1 MENKEKVFQKYR
13 KLVGQI
19 DQATQRL
26 EEMHRSHMVCRKG
39 CSACC
44 MDYKI
49 FPIEFFSILKNIRG
63 KEIQIAP
70 DAGDGDCVFL
80 VDHACA
86 IYEWRPIICRTHGL
100 PLLYTNDEG
109 EWELSACELNF
120 TEFDEEFHTD
130 NTFPQDKTNSR
141 LFMLN
146 KELVALPEFSEY
158 GEFDLLRIRDLIE
171 RMSSFPKT
179 NATRG

>member
-1 MENKEKVFQKYR
+1 MEKEEKVFQKYQ

-19 DQATQRL
+19 DQATRQL
-26 EEMHRSHMVCRKG
+26 EEVHHSHMVCRKG

-49 FPIEFFSILKNIRG
+49 FPIEFYSILKNIKN
-63 KEIQIAP
+63 KEIQIAKN
-70 DAGDGDCVFL
+70 AAEGDCVFL

-130 NTFPQDKTNSR
+130 NTFPQDKYNSR

-146 KELVALPEFSEY
+146 KELVALPGYSEH
-158 GEFDLLRIRDLIE
+158 GEFDLLGIRELIE
-171 RMSSFPKT
+171 RMSSFSKR

>member
-1 MENKEKVFQKYR
+1 MENKDKVFQKYR
-13 KLVGQI
+13 KLTGQI
-19 DQATQRL
+19 DKASQQL
-26 EEMHRSHMVCRKG
+26 EKLHRPHMECRKG

-49 FPIEFFSILKNIRG
+49 FPIEFYSILEKITEQAIRINA
-63 KEIQIAP
+63 EA
-70 DAGDGDCVFL
+70 ADGDCVFL

-130 NTFPQDKTNSR
+130 NTFPQDKYNSR

-158 GEFDLLRIRDLIE
+158 GEFDLLGIRELID